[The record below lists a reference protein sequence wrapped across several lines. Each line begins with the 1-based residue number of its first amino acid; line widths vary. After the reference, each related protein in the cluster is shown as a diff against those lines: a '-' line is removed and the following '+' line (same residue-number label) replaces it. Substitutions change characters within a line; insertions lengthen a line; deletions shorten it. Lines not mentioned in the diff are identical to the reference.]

1 MRRWSLLVL
10 ALLLGVGGY
19 LLLRPKGTPRAQE
32 VPEVYT
38 VARGEVR
45 VVVAGS
51 GQLQPWRT
59 LEVRPEVQGILL
71 SVVEEGKAVKA
82 GEVLAELDPDPF
94 RRAWESARA
103 DLQRAEASLANARAQ
118 GESSLASLQA
128 GVKNAEVAY
137 ANAQASL
144 ETARRNLEATRL
156 LYQAG
161 GTSRQALWDAETA
174 YANAQRALENA
185 RASLEAQ
192 REALRLRQAQ
202 LQEDLRAQEA
212 ALSQARLALAEAQA
226 NLEKTRVRA
235 PFAGVVLSVSAN
247 PGAQVGPGTPLL
259 TLGNLSAYALV
270 LEVDETEIAKVRVG
284 QRVDVTLEGLPGETF
299 QGRVEAI
306 SPQGQVVNNIP
317 VFKVT
322 VRLPYDPRLRPGMS
336 ADGEIVVEEA
346 RSVLVIPKRAVE
358 RVRGRAYVNVLLP
371 DGSTDTVRVVL
382 GPEDARMVAVLEG
395 LKEGDQVVLP
405 KAGGA
410 SQTPRTPSSPSPV
423 PLPGF
428 GR

>member
-10 ALLLGVGGY
+10 VLLLGVGGY

-71 SVVEEGKAVKA
+71 SVVEEGKAVKV

-284 QRVDVTLEGLPGETF
+284 QRVDVTLDGLPGETF

>member
-71 SVVEEGKAVKA
+71 SVVEEGKAVKV

>member
-71 SVVEEGKAVKA
+71 SVVEEGKAVKV

-144 ETARRNLEATRL
+144 ETARRNPEATRL

>member
-346 RSVLVIPKRAVE
+346 RNLLVIPKRAVE

>member
-118 GESSLASLQA
+118 GESSLASLEA
-128 GVKNAEVAY
+128 GVKNAEVAH

-270 LEVDETEIAKVRVG
+270 LEEDETEIAKVRVG

-346 RSVLVIPKRAVE
+346 RNLLVIPKRAVE

>member
-71 SVVEEGKAVKA
+71 SVVEEGKAVRA

-144 ETARRNLEATRL
+144 EAARRNLEATRL

>member
-10 ALLLGVGGY
+10 VLLLGVGGY

-235 PFAGVVLSVSAN
+235 PFAGVVLSVSTN

-346 RSVLVIPKRAVE
+346 RNLLVIPKRAVE

>member
-128 GVKNAEVAY
+128 GVKNAEVAH

-346 RSVLVIPKRAVE
+346 RNLLVIPKRAVE

>member
-71 SVVEEGKAVKA
+71 SVVEEGKAVRA

-144 ETARRNLEATRL
+144 EAARRNLEATRL

-174 YANAQRALENA
+174 YANAQRALESA

>member
-1 MRRWSLLVL
+1 MRRWLLL
-10 ALLLGVGGY
+10 ALGLLLGIGGY
-19 LLLRPKGTPRAQE
+19 LLLRPKGPSRVQE

-45 VVVAGS
+45 VTVAGS
-51 GQLQPWRT
+51 GRLAPWQT
-59 LEVRPEVQGILL
+59 LEVRPEVQGTLL
-71 SVVEEGKAVKA
+71 SVVDEGKEVKE
-82 GEVLAELDPDPF
+82 GEVVAELDPAPF
-94 RRAWESARA
+94 RRALEQAQA
-103 DLQRAEASLANARAQ
+103 DLQRAQANLANTRIQ
-118 GESSLASLQA
+118 GESSLASLRA
-128 GVKNAEVAY
+128 SVKSAEVAH

-144 ETARRNLEATRL
+144 ETARRNLEATQL

-161 GTSRQALWDAETA
+161 GASRQALLEAEAA
-174 YANAQRALENA
+174 YANALRTLENT
-185 RASLEAQ
+185 RAGLEAQ
-192 REALRLRQAQ
+192 RESLRLRQAQ
-202 LQEDLRAQEA
+202 LQEDLKAQEA
-212 ALSQARLALAEAQA
+212 ALAQARLALEEARS

-235 PFAGVVLSVSAN
+235 PLAGVVLSVSASA
-247 PGAQVGPGTPLL
+247 GAQVGPNTPLL
-259 TLGNLSAYALV
+259 TLGDLSTYTLA
-270 LEVDETEIAKVRVG
+270 LEVDETEIAKVQVG
-284 QRVDVTLEGLPGETF
+284 QKVNVTLEGLPGETF
-299 QGRVEAI
+299 MGQVEAI
-306 SPQGQVVNNIP
+306 GPQGQVVNNIP

-322 VRLPYDPRLRPGMS
+322 VRLPYDERLRPGMS

-346 RSVLVIPKRAVE
+346 RGVLVVPKRAVE

-371 DGSTDTVRVVL
+371 DGSTDTVRVTL

-395 LKEGDQVVLP
+395 LKEGDQVILP

>member
-270 LEVDETEIAKVRVG
+270 LEVDETEIARVRVG

>member
-71 SVVEEGKAVKA
+71 SVVEEGKAVKV

-306 SPQGQVVNNIP
+306 I
-317 VFKVT
+317 
-322 VRLPYDPRLRPGMS
+322 
-336 ADGEIVVEEA
+336 
-346 RSVLVIPKRAVE
+346 
-358 RVRGRAYVNVLLP
+358 
-371 DGSTDTVRVVL
+371 
-382 GPEDARMVAVLEG
+382 
-395 LKEGDQVVLP
+395 
-405 KAGGA
+405 
-410 SQTPRTPSSPSPV
+410 
-423 PLPGF
+423 
-428 GR
+428 

>member
-71 SVVEEGKAVKA
+71 SVVEEGKAVKV

-346 RSVLVIPKRAVE
+346 RNLLVIPKRAVE

>member
-10 ALLLGVGGY
+10 VLLLGVGGY

-346 RSVLVIPKRAVE
+346 RNLLVIPKRAVE

>member
-10 ALLLGVGGY
+10 VLLLGVGGY

-71 SVVEEGKAVKA
+71 SVVEEGKAVKV

>member
-71 SVVEEGKAVKA
+71 SVVEEGKAVKV

-299 QGRVEAI
+299 QDRVEAI

>member
-405 KAGGA
+405 KTGGA

>member
-1 MRRWSLLVL
+1 MRRWLLL
-10 ALLLGVGGY
+10 ALGLLLGIGGY
-19 LLLRPKGTPRAQE
+19 LLLRPKGISQIQE

-38 VARGEVR
+38 VTRGDVR

-51 GQLQPWRT
+51 GSLAPWQT
-59 LEVRPEVQGILL
+59 LEVRPEVQGTLI
-71 SVVEEGKAVKA
+71 SVADEGKEVKE
-82 GEVLAELDPDPF
+82 GEVLAELDLAPF
-94 RRAWESARA
+94 RRALEKAQA
-103 DLQRAEASLANARAQ
+103 DLQRAQADLANTRTQ
-118 GESSLASLQA
+118 GESSLASLRA
-128 GVKNAEVAY
+128 GVKSAEVAH

-144 ETARRNLEATRL
+144 ETARRNLEATQL

-161 GTSRQALWDAETA
+161 GASRQALLEAEAA
-174 YANAQRALENA
+174 YTNAQRTLENT
-185 RASLEAQ
+185 RAGLEAQ
-192 REALRLRQAQ
+192 RESLRLRQAQ
-202 LQEDLRAQEA
+202 LQEDLKAQEA
-212 ALSQARLALAEAQA
+212 ALAQARLALEEARS
-226 NLEKTRVRA
+226 NLERTRIRA

-247 PGAQVGPGTPLL
+247 PGAQVGPDRSLL
-259 TLGNLSAYALV
+259 TLGDLSAYTLV
-270 LEVDETEIAKVRVG
+270 LEVDETEIAKVQVG
-284 QRVDVTLEGLPGETF
+284 QRVNVTLEGLPGETF
-299 QGRVEAI
+299 QGQVETI

-322 VRLPYDPRLRPGMS
+322 ARLPYDARLRPGMS

-346 RSVLVIPKRAVE
+346 RGVLVVPKRAVE
-358 RVRGRAYVNVLLP
+358 RVRGRAYVNVLRP

-382 GPEDARMVAVLEG
+382 GTEDARMVAVLEG

-405 KAGGA
+405 RAGGA